1 MRQTFFNHRKTAA
14 FLSALLCLSV
24 LAGCNAPSS
33 QPAQLESPQQSEQQ
47 MEFPYELTIGGVG
60 YSFAFSYDDLT
71 FLGWESQS
79 VKTEDAEKVLVPAGE
94 TSELS
99 EDDAVYYKNG
109 DVRGARP
116 IFYNGGSE
124 NLFVTECEVVGFVFD
139 DSYNY
144 SYPAGEVAV
153 SGPDGTVEQ
162 GISTYDEAL
171 AALGTPVSD
180 DGTTVLYTGNGEE
193 TCTQYLKLEF
203 DSTGVLEFL
212 SIQEYTAVTED

>member
-1 MRQTFFNHRKTAA
+1 MKHTFSHHRKAAA
-14 FLSALLCLSV
+14 FLSTVLCLSV
-24 LAGCNAPSS
+24 LAGSS
-33 QPAQLESPQQSEQQ
+33 TLSNQPAQSESPQQSEQQ
-47 MEFPYELTIGGVG
+47 MMFPYELTIGGVG

-79 VKTEDAEKVLVPAGE
+79 VKTEDAEKALVSAGE
-94 TSELS
+94 TSESS
-99 EDDAVYYKNG
+99 EDDAVYYKNS
-109 DVRGARP
+109 DVRGVRP
-116 IFYNGGSE
+116 IFYNSNSE
-124 NLFVTECEVVGFVFD
+124 NQFVTECEVVGFVFD

-153 SGPDGTVEQ
+153 NGPDGTVEL

-193 TCTQYLKLEF
+193 NCTQYLKLEF

-212 SIQEYTAVTED
+212 SIQSYTADTED

>member
-1 MRQTFFNHRKTAA
+1 MKHTFSHHRKAAA
-14 FLSALLCLSV
+14 FLSAVLCLSV
-24 LAGCNAPSS
+24 LAGCNAPSG
-33 QPAQLESPQQSEQQ
+33 QPAQPESPQQPEQQ

-60 YSFAFSYDDLT
+60 YSFAFSYADMT

-94 TSELS
+94 TSESS

-109 DVRGARP
+109 DIRGARP
-116 IFYNGGSE
+116 IFYNSDAK
-124 NLFVTECEVVGFVFD
+124 NQFVTECEVVGFVFD

-144 SYPAGEVAV
+144 SYPAGEIAV
-153 SGPDGTVEQ
+153 SGPDGTVEL

>member
-1 MRQTFFNHRKTAA
+1 MRKTFFNHRKSAA
-14 FLSALLCLSV
+14 FLSTVLCLSV
-24 LAGCNAPSS
+24 LAGCSTPSS
-33 QPAQLESPQQSEQQ
+33 QPAQSESTQQSEQQ
-47 MEFPYELTIGGVG
+47 MEFPYKLTIGGVG

-71 FLGWESQS
+71 FLSWESQP

-94 TSELS
+94 TSEAS

-116 IFYNGGSE
+116 IFYNSGSE
-124 NLFVTECEVVGFVFD
+124 NQFVTECEVVGFVFD
-139 DSYNY
+139 GSYNY

-153 SGPDGTVEQ
+153 SGPDGTVEL

-203 DSTGVLEFL
+203 DSAGVLEFL
-212 SIQEYTAVTED
+212 SIQEYTADTED

>member
-1 MRQTFFNHRKTAA
+1 MRQTIFNRRKTTA
-14 FLSALLCLSV
+14 FLSAVLCSSV
-24 LAGCNAPSS
+24 LAGCNAPSG
-33 QPAQLESPQQSEQQ
+33 QLAQSESPQQPEQQ

-94 TSELS
+94 TSES
-99 EDDAVYYKNG
+99 AKDDAVYYKN
-109 DVRGARP
+109 DDIRGVRP
-116 IFYNGGSE
+116 IFYNSDAE
-124 NLFVTECEVVGFVFD
+124 NQFVTECEVVGFVFD

-144 SYPAGEVAV
+144 SYPAGEIAV
-153 SGPDGTVEQ
+153 SGPDGTVEL

-212 SIQEYTAVTED
+212 SIQEYTTDTED

>member
-1 MRQTFFNHRKTAA
+1 M
-14 FLSALLCLSV
+14 
-24 LAGCNAPSS
+24 
-33 QPAQLESPQQSEQQ
+33 
-47 MEFPYELTIGGVG
+47 
-60 YSFAFSYDDLT
+60 
-71 FLGWESQS
+71 
-79 VKTEDAEKVLVPAGE
+79 
-94 TSELS
+94 
-99 EDDAVYYKNG
+99 
-109 DVRGARP
+109 
-116 IFYNGGSE
+116 
-124 NLFVTECEVVGFVFD
+124 TECEVVGFVFD

-212 SIQEYTAVTED
+212 SIQSYTADTED

>member
-1 MRQTFFNHRKTAA
+1 MKQTFFNHRKTAA
-14 FLSALLCLSV
+14 LLSALLCLSV
-24 LAGCNAPSS
+24 LAGCNASSS
-33 QPAQLESPQQSEQQ
+33 QPAQSENPQQSEQQ
-47 MEFPYELTIGGVG
+47 MEFPYKLTIGGVG

-94 TSELS
+94 TSEAS

-109 DVRGARP
+109 DVRGVQP

-124 NLFVTECEVVGFVFD
+124 NQFVTECDVVGFVFD

-144 SYPAGEVAV
+144 SFPAGEIAV
-153 SGPDGTVEQ
+153 SGPDGTVEL
-162 GISTYDEAL
+162 GISTYDEVL
-171 AALGTPVSD
+171 EALGTPVSD

>member
-1 MRQTFFNHRKTAA
+1 MRQTIFNHRRTAA
-14 FLSALLCLSV
+14 FLSTVLCLSV

-33 QPAQLESPQQSEQQ
+33 QPAQSESPQQPEQQ

-60 YSFAFSYDDLT
+60 YSFAFSYDDPT

-79 VKTEDAEKVLVPAGE
+79 VKTEDAEMMLVPARE

-99 EDDAVYYKNG
+99 EDDAVYYKNS
-109 DVRGARP
+109 DVRGVRP
-116 IFYNGGSE
+116 IFYNSSSE
-124 NLFVTECEVVGFVFD
+124 NQFVTECEVVGFVFD

-153 SGPDGTVEQ
+153 SGPDGTVEL

>member
-1 MRQTFFNHRKTAA
+1 MKHAFSHHRKAAA
-14 FLSALLCLSV
+14 FLSTVLCLSV
-24 LAGCNAPSS
+24 LAGCSTLSN
-33 QPAQLESPQQSEQQ
+33 QPAQSESPQQSEQQ
-47 MEFPYELTIGGVG
+47 MMFPYELTIGGVG

-79 VKTEDAEKVLVPAGE
+79 VKTEDAEKALVSAGE
-94 TSELS
+94 TSESS
-99 EDDAVYYKNG
+99 EDDAVYYKNS
-109 DVRGARP
+109 DVRGVRP
-116 IFYNGGSE
+116 IFYNSNSE
-124 NLFVTECEVVGFVFD
+124 NQFVTECEVVGFVFD

-153 SGPDGTVEQ
+153 NGPDGTVEL

-193 TCTQYLKLEF
+193 NCTQYLKLEF

-212 SIQEYTAVTED
+212 SIQSYTADTED

>member
-1 MRQTFFNHRKTAA
+1 MRKTFFNHRKSAVL
-14 FLSALLCLSV
+14 LSTVMSLSV
-24 LAGCNAPSS
+24 VAGCNAHSS
-33 QPAQLESPQQSEQQ
+33 QPARSESPQQPEQQ

-94 TSELS
+94 TSESS
-99 EDDAVYYKNG
+99 EDNAVYYKNG

-116 IFYNGGSE
+116 IFYNGSSE
-124 NLFVTECEVVGFVFD
+124 NLFVTESEVVVLEFD

-212 SIQEYTAVTED
+212 SIQSYTADTED

>member
-1 MRQTFFNHRKTAA
+1 MKHTFSHHRKAAA
-14 FLSALLCLSV
+14 FLSAVLCLSV
-24 LAGCNAPSS
+24 LAGCNAPSG
-33 QPAQLESPQQSEQQ
+33 QPAQPESPQQPEQQ

-60 YSFAFSYDDLT
+60 YSFAFSYDDMT
-71 FLGWESQS
+71 FLAWEPQS

-94 TSELS
+94 TSESS

-109 DVRGARP
+109 DIRGARP
-116 IFYNGGSE
+116 IFYNSDAE
-124 NLFVTECEVVGFVFD
+124 NQFVTECEVVGFVFD

-144 SYPAGEVAV
+144 SYPAGEIAV
-153 SGPDGTVEQ
+153 SGPDGTVEL

>member
-1 MRQTFFNHRKTAA
+1 MKHTFSHHRKAAA
-14 FLSALLCLSV
+14 FLSAVLCLSV
-24 LAGCNAPSS
+24 LAGCNAPSG
-33 QPAQLESPQQSEQQ
+33 QPAQPESPQQPEQQ

-94 TSELS
+94 TSEAS
-99 EDDAVYYKNG
+99 EDDAVYYKNS
-109 DVRGARP
+109 DVRGVRP
-116 IFYNGGSE
+116 IFYNSSSE
-124 NLFVTECEVVGFVFD
+124 NQFVTECEVVGFVFD

-144 SYPAGEVAV
+144 SYPAGEIAV
-153 SGPDGTVEQ
+153 SGPGGTVEL
-162 GISTYDEAL
+162 GIATYDETL

-193 TCTQYLKLEF
+193 NCTQYLKLEF
-203 DSTGVLEFL
+203 DETGVLELL
-212 SIQEYTAVTED
+212 SIQTYTADTEN

>member
-1 MRQTFFNHRKTAA
+1 MKHTFSHHRKAAA
-14 FLSALLCLSV
+14 FLSAVLCLSV
-24 LAGCNAPSS
+24 LAGCNAPSG
-33 QPAQLESPQQSEQQ
+33 QPAQPESPQQPEQQ

-60 YSFAFSYDDLT
+60 YSFAFSYDDMT

-94 TSELS
+94 TSESS

-109 DVRGARP
+109 DIRGARP
-116 IFYNGGSE
+116 IFYNSDAK
-124 NLFVTECEVVGFVFD
+124 NQFVTECEVVGFVFD

-144 SYPAGEVAV
+144 SYPAGEIAV
-153 SGPDGTVEQ
+153 SGPDGTVELV
-162 GISTYDEAL
+162 ISTYDEAL
-171 AALGTPVSD
+171 AALCTPVSD

>member
-1 MRQTFFNHRKTAA
+1 MRPTFFNHRKTAA

-94 TSELS
+94 TSEVS

-109 DVRGARP
+109 DVRGVRP

-153 SGPDGTVEQ
+153 SGPDGTVEL
-162 GISTYDEAL
+162 GISIYDEVL
-171 AALGTPVSD
+171 VALGTPVSD
-180 DGTTVLYTGNGEE
+180 DGTTILYTGNGEE

-203 DSTGVLEFL
+203 DGTGVLEFL
-212 SIQEYTAVTED
+212 SIQEYTAAAEN

>member
-1 MRQTFFNHRKTAA
+1 MASGSGRQ
-14 FLSALLCLSV
+14 
-24 LAGCNAPSS
+24 AG
-33 QPAQLESPQQSEQQ
+33 Q
-47 MEFPYELTIGGVG
+47 
-60 YSFAFSYDDLT
+60 
-71 FLGWESQS
+71 
-79 VKTEDAEKVLVPAGE
+79 KVLVPAGE
-94 TSELS
+94 TSESS

-109 DVRGARP
+109 DVRGVRP
-116 IFYNGGSE
+116 IFYNSDAE
-124 NLFVTECEVVGFVFD
+124 NQFVTECEVVGFVFD

-153 SGPDGTVEQ
+153 SGPDGTVEL

-180 DGTTVLYTGNGEE
+180 NGTTVLYTGNGEE

-212 SIQEYTAVTED
+212 SIQEYTADTED

>member
-1 MRQTFFNHRKTAA
+1 
-14 FLSALLCLSV
+14 
-24 LAGCNAPSS
+24 
-33 QPAQLESPQQSEQQ
+33 

-94 TSELS
+94 TSESS
-99 EDDAVYYKNG
+99 EDNAVYYKNG

-116 IFYNGGSE
+116 IFYNGSSE

-212 SIQEYTAVTED
+212 SIQSYTADTED